1 MSKQDLPFIVNFLGQ
16 LVLITTTTSNSSTA
30 MTPEGP
36 IVENWPISFKGIL
49 IDSDDEYYYL
59 GEKMNEISRM
69 VSKKEFLSMEVVEEE
84 DPLDQIL
91 KDFPTPEGS
100 EIN

>member
-1 MSKQDLPFIVNFLGQ
+1 MSPGKNPLLINFLGQ
-16 LVLITTTTSNSSTA
+16 LVLITTTANNSSTA

-49 IDSDDEYYYL
+49 IEVDDENYYL
-59 GEKMNEISRM
+59 GENMTEVRKI
-69 VSKKEFLSMEVVEEE
+69 VAKKEFLAMEVIEEE

-91 KDFPTPEGS
+91 KDFPTPEGN
-100 EIN
+100 EVN